1 MHAFLLL
8 CVTGNGPGRGYYTG
22 HKPEKA
28 FNVVGLGRP
37 PGVFKVSERWDGS
50 GT

>member
-1 MHAFLLL
+1 MHASLLP

-37 PGVFKVSERWDGS
+37 LGVFKVSERWDGS